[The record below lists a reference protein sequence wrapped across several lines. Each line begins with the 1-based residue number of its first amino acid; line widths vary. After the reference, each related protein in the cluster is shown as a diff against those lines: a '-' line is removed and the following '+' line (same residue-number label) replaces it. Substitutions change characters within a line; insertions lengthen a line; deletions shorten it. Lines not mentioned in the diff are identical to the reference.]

1 MVNLYVLQGRLTRDV
16 ETKTVGDASCCNFT
30 VAWSEK
36 YKDKET
42 QLFMDCQAWRG
53 TADFISKY
61 FTKGQEI
68 IVVGKCHTEKWQDK
82 DGNNRSTIRMTVDT
96 ANFAGSK
103 SDGNGGGGRES
114 LNNNSAFN
122 ELDAGDGDLPF

>member
-1 MVNLYVLQGRLTRDV
+1 MVNLMVLQGRLTKEP
-16 ETKTVGDASCCNFT
+16 ETKTVGDASLCSFT

-82 DGNNRSTIRMTVDT
+82 DGNNRSNIRMTVDT
-96 ANFAGSK
+96 ANFAGTK
-103 SDGNGGGGRES
+103 SDNAGES
-114 LNNNSAFN
+114 RFTPCAAPD
-122 ELDAGDGDLPF
+122 EELPFI

>member
-1 MVNLYVLQGRLTRDV
+1 MVNLMVLQGRLTKDV
-16 ETKTVGDASCCNFT
+16 ETKNVGDASLCSFT

-61 FTKGQEI
+61 FGKGQEI
-68 IVVGKCHTEKWQDK
+68 IVVGKLHTEKWQDK
-82 DGNNRSTIRMTVDT
+82 DGNNRSNIRMTVES
-96 ANFAGSK
+96 ASFAGAK
-103 SDGNGGGGRES
+103 SDNNNGGGGSRFAES
-114 LNNNSAFN
+114 VAPD
-122 ELDAGDGDLPF
+122 EELPFI

>member
-1 MVNLYVLQGRLTRDV
+1 MVNLMVLQGRLTR
-16 ETKTVGDASCCNFT
+16 EPEMKNVGDASLCSFT

-61 FTKGQEI
+61 FGKGQEI
-68 IVVGKCHTEKWQDK
+68 IVVGKLHTEKWQDK
-82 DGNNRSTIRMTVDT
+82 DGNNRTNVRMTVDT
-96 ANFAGSK
+96 ANFAGGK
-103 SDGNGGGGRES
+103 ADGASNG
-114 LNNNSAFN
+114 NNSRFTES
-122 ELDAGDGDLPF
+122 ELTDEELPFI

>member
-1 MVNLYVLQGRLTRDV
+1 MVNLMVLQGRLTKEP
-16 ETKTVGDASCCNFT
+16 ETKSVGDASLCNFT

-42 QLFMDCQAWRG
+42 QLFLDCQAWRG

-61 FTKGQEI
+61 FGKGQEI

-82 DGNNRSTIRMTVDT
+82 DGNNRSNIRMTVEN
-96 ANFAGSK
+96 ASFAGAK
-103 SDGNGGGGRES
+103 ADGNSGIGSKYTECV
-114 LNNNSAFN
+114 APD
-122 ELDAGDGDLPF
+122 EELPFI

>member
-1 MVNLYVLQGRLTRDV
+1 MVNLMVLQGRLTK
-16 ETKTVGDASCCNFT
+16 EPEAKMVGDVSLCSFT
-30 VAWSEK
+30 VAWNEK

-82 DGNNRSTIRMTVDT
+82 DGNNRSNIRMTVDT
-96 ANFAGSK
+96 ANFAGGKADNNS
-103 SDGNGGGGRES
+103 GGGSRFTECVS
-114 LNNNSAFN
+114 PD
-122 ELDAGDGDLPF
+122 EELPFI

>member
-1 MVNLYVLQGRLTRDV
+1 MVNLMVLQGRLTKDV
-16 ETKTVGDASCCNFT
+16 EMKNVADASLCNFT
-30 VAWSEK
+30 IAWSEK

-53 TADFISKY
+53 TADFINKY

-82 DGNNRSTIRMTVDT
+82 DGNNRSNIRMTVDT
-96 ANFAGSK
+96 ANFAGGK
-103 SDGNGGGGRES
+103 AD
-114 LNNNSAFN
+114 NNSN
-122 ELDAGDGDLPF
+122 AGGSRFTECVAPEEELPFI

>member
-1 MVNLYVLQGRLTRDV
+1 MVNLMVLQGRLTKDV
-16 ETKTVGDASCCNFT
+16 EMKNVADASLCNFT

-53 TADFISKY
+53 TADFINKY

-68 IVVGKCHTEKWQDK
+68 IVVGKLHTEKWQDK
-82 DGNNRSTIRMTVDT
+82 DGNNRSNIRMTVDT
-96 ANFAGSK
+96 ANFAGGK
-103 SDGNGGGGRES
+103 AD
-114 LNNNSAFN
+114 NNNNAGANRSAPN
-122 ELDAGDGDLPF
+122 YAPEEELPFI